1 MRSVCI
7 LKGLVPGYSA
17 FQQKNAFFLDRD
29 GVINKLKKNDY
40 IKNFSEF
47 KLLPGVAKGIKLLNN
62 KNYIVII
69 ATNQAGIGKSIISEK
84 KKEIDTWGKSLYGT
98 TEIAKEENLLEELA
112 KLVIFRRII
121 I

>member
-1 MRSVCI
+1 MSGLYAKNKFI
-7 LKGLVPGYSA
+7 DIGTFKNLNYIKKNPNYLK
-17 FQQKNAFFLDRD
+17 QKAFFLDRD

-84 KKEIDTWGKSLYGT
+84 ILNEVHYKMKKKLHNINKAKIDDIYY
-98 TEIAKEENLLEELA
+98 
-112 KLVIFRRII
+112 
-121 I
+121 